1 MFYQRIFETDI
12 SVAISEELKRRGM
25 SVHQLAAACEISPV
39 TLYKI
44 VNGERSPSF
53 ATVKKIAGVFY
64 PRMAGGF
71 IAVIAAKFLLEDIEG
86 TKITINGSDYRIQGY
101 PANSLEDCLAAA
113 ARARDEGASGIVCAP
128 VLASLIEKIVDIPV
142 AIMKPE
148 MSAVENAVHVIAK
161 RL

>member
-1 MFYQRIFETDI
+1 
-12 SVAISEELKRRGM
+12 
-25 SVHQLAAACEISPV
+25 
-39 TLYKI
+39 
-44 VNGERSPSF
+44 
-53 ATVKKIAGVFY
+53 VKKIAEVFY
-64 PRMAGGF
+64 PRISGGF

-86 TKITINGSDYRIQGY
+86 TKVTVNGNDYRIRGY
-101 PANSLEDCLAAA
+101 SANSLEDCLAAA

-148 MSAVENAVHVIAK
+148 MSAVENAVHAIAK